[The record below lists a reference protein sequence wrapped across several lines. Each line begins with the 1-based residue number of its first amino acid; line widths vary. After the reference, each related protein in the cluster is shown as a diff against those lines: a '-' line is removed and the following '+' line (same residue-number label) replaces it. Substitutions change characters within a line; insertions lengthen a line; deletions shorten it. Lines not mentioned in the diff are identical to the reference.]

1 MKTNFKNRFSNHR
14 IFRDITELRPDIV
27 DAASITLPSDAILK
41 VYECGESVIIHS
53 KDSKMNCASISN
65 SKGPSYVQDWEI
77 EYMLKR
83 ILKENIEDVIIYMS
97 PNGVIYLQTMEENT
111 FVN

>member
-27 DAASITLPSDAILK
+27 EAASITLPSDAILK
-41 VYECGESVIIHS
+41 VHECGESVIIHS

-65 SKGPSYVQDWEI
+65 SKGTSYVQDWEI
-77 EYMLKR
+77 GYMLKY
-83 ILKENIEDVIIYMS
+83 ILKESSENVFMHVS
-97 PNGVIYLQTMEENT
+97 PNGVIYLYTMEENT
-111 FVN
+111 ILN